1 MNGVIVYDSYYGNT
15 GQVAEALGGEFRA
28 LGHGVAI
35 VNLHK
40 QRLDPRKAPVAGADF
55 LGVGGPTRIKNM
67 SRRARSFAKKLDR
80 ATLGDIRILC
90 FDTWGPLDED
100 PAKNGE
106 DNQWLFPGGGV
117 KTRDELAGVGF
128 AVYPVVLRCLVK
140 GMKGPLAEGAL
151 DSARQF
157 ARQFAADELS
167 QLPRRG
173 RSGLLS

>member
-15 GQVAEALGGEFRA
+15 GQVAEALAEEFRA
-28 LGHGVAI
+28 LGNVVTV

-40 QRLDPRKAPVAGADF
+40 QKLDPRKPPVAGADF

-67 SRRARSFAKKLDR
+67 SRRARSFAKKLDP
-80 ATLGDIRILC
+80 AQLGDIRILC

-106 DNQWLFPGGGV
+106 DNQWLFPGGGA
-117 KTRDELAGVGF
+117 KTRDELAGAGF
-128 AVYPVVLRCLVK
+128 AVYPVVLRCLVT
-140 GMKGPLAEGAL
+140 GMKGPLAEDAL

-157 ARQFAADELS
+157 ARRFAADELS
-167 QLPRRG
+167 
-173 RSGLLS
+173 